1 MVGAR
6 LQAYQRAGI
15 TTLRV
20 EPGGEGLAG
29 RLATLGRLLDL
40 VRALR

>member
-1 MVGAR
+1 V
-6 LQAYQRAGI
+6 

-20 EPGGEGLAG
+20 EPGGEGLAA

>member
-1 MVGAR
+1 
-6 LQAYQRAGI
+6 
-15 TTLRV
+15 V
-20 EPGGEGLAG
+20 EPGGDRLAS